1 MATRRGKARTG
12 SILERTAERMDK
24 KTGRK
29 KKIKE
34 VFARVTF
41 LDSAGRRKDKLRR
54 AESRTHAR
62 ELIQEMLR
70 EVDEYGEDALDNKD
84 KTFAELADHYE
95 THYLTEAEY
104 VDEKKVS
111 GLRSLATPKGFL
123 GTLRAHFGRRQL
135 LAITYGELRAY
146 RTARLK
152 TPTRSDKARH
162 ERALKKDPKAEL
174 RCTRSVASVNR
185 ELALLRRML
194 NVALQEGW
202 IRRNPMHAGD
212 SLICV
217 AAEHKR
223 ERILTF
229 DEERRLLDACTGRR
243 EHLRPIII
251 AALETGMRRGE
262 LLKMKWRDIDF
273 ERRIIVVR
281 AFNTKTMR
289 AREVG
294 ISARLCEELEKAWQA
309 SKKDLEESVFG
320 ISDNV
325 KRSFDGARLAAGLP
339 DVRFHDLRHTY
350 ATRLIS
356 WHMPSLEV
364 GRLLGHTQANTTYRY
379 VNANEETARRAAE
392 TLDALR
398 AANVKLDAQ
407 AAELIN

>member
-12 SILERTAERMDK
+12 SILERTVERTDK
-24 KTGRK
+24 KTGK
-29 KKIKE
+29 KKKRKE

-104 VDEKKVS
+104 VDGKKVA

-123 GTLRAHFGRRQL
+123 QTLRAHFGRRQL
-135 LAITYGELRAY
+135 LAITYGEIRAF

-152 TPTRSDKARH
+152 TPTRSDIARH
-162 ERALKKDPKAEL
+162 ERELRQNQHAEL

-212 SLICV
+212 SLICI

-229 DEERRLLDACTGRR
+229 EEERRLLDACTGRR
-243 EHLRPIII
+243 EHLRLIII

-262 LLKMKWRDIDF
+262 LLKLKWSDIDF
-273 ERRIIVVR
+273 ERRIILVR

-294 ISARLCEELEKAWQA
+294 ISSRLCVELEQAWQA
-309 SKKDLEESVFG
+309 SQKGTDALVFG

-379 VNANEETARRAAE
+379 VNANEETARRAAD

-398 AANVKLDAQ
+398 AANVAP
-407 AAELIN
+407 ESHTTEMIN

>member
-1 MATRRGKARTG
+1 MTRRRGKARTG
-12 SILERTAERMDK
+12 SILERAVERTDK
-24 KTGRK
+24 RTGK
-29 KKIKE
+29 KKMRTEI
-34 VFARVTF
+34 FARVTF

-62 ELIQEMLR
+62 ELIQEMLS
-70 EVDEYGEDALDNKD
+70 EVNQYGEDALDNKD

-95 THYLTEAEY
+95 THYLIEAEY
-104 VDEKKVS
+104 VEGKKVS

-123 GTLRAHFGRRQL
+123 KTLRSNFGRRQL
-135 LAITYGELRAY
+135 LAITYGEIRAF

-152 TPTRSDKARH
+152 TPTRGDIARR
-162 ERALKKDPKAEL
+162 ECELKKNPKAEL
-174 RCTRSVASVNR
+174 RCSRSIASVNR

-194 NVALQEGW
+194 NVAVQEGW
-202 IRRNPMHAGD
+202 IRKNPMHAGD
-212 SLICV
+212 SLICI

-223 ERILTF
+223 ERILMF
-229 DEERRLLDACTGRR
+229 EEERRLLDACTGRR
-243 EHLRPIII
+243 EHLRPIVI

-262 LLKMKWRDIDF
+262 LLKLKWNDIDF
-273 ERRIIVVR
+273 ERRIILVR

-294 ISARLCEELEKAWQA
+294 MSSRLCVELELVWQA
-309 SKKDLEESVFG
+309 SNKDPEKLVFG

-325 KRSFDGARLAAGLP
+325 QTSFGGARLAAGLP

-356 WHMPSLEV
+356 CHMPSFEV

-392 TLDALR
+392 TLDALHT
-398 AANVKLDAQ
+398 ANAKLEAQ